1 MIENPTH
8 DMSYPPARG
17 PVLLLSCM
25 DPRLLDNTA
34 MFMNHDN
41 LENRYDQVILA
52 GASLG
57 ALGGCLPEYSHWKKT
72 FFDHLAGAVDLHR
85 IEDVYILEHRHCGA
99 YHQIFKVHPEFDDT
113 PAGMEAEAALHLKYA
128 QILTGE
134 IEEWAS
140 ARNLKLCVKSF
151 LMDMRGTVSILKARN
166 GQASGSSNG
175 QSNGQSS
182 GKARVKKKT
191 RT

>member
-1 MIENPTH
+1 MLENAAH

-41 LENRYDQVILA
+41 LENRYDQVIFA

-57 ALGGCLPEYSHWKKT
+57 ALGGGLPEYKHWKMT
-72 FFDHLAGAVDLHR
+72 FFDHLAGAIELHR

-99 YHQIFKVHPEFDDT
+99 YHKIFKVAAEFDDT
-113 PAGMEAEAALHLKYA
+113 PEGMAAEAELHLKYA

-134 IEEWAS
+134 IEDWAS
-140 ARNLKLCVKSF
+140 ARGVKLCVKSF
-151 LMDMRGTVSILKARN
+151 LMDMRGTVSIL
-166 GQASGSSNG
+166 QMPSGSNGSNG
-175 QSNGQSS
+175 AP
-182 GKARVKKKT
+182 KLKKKSKKVK

>member
-8 DMSYPPARG
+8 DMTYPPARG

-41 LENRYDQVILA
+41 LENRYDQVIFA
-52 GASLG
+52 GAALG
-57 ALGGCLPEYSHWKKT
+57 ALGGCLPEYAHWKRT

-85 IEDVYILEHRHCGA
+85 IEDIYILEHRHCGA

-113 PAGMEAEAALHLKYA
+113 PAGMAAEAELHLKYA

-134 IEEWAS
+134 IHEWAA
-140 ARNLKLCVKSF
+140 ARDLKLSVKSF
-151 LMDMRGTVSILKARN
+151 LMDMRGTVSILKVN
-166 GQASGSSNG
+166 NG
-175 QSNGQSS
+175 QSNGQTNGQAS
-182 GKARVKKKT
+182 GKAKVKKKK
-191 RT
+191 RTS